1 MEQKIQTDKDEKVVL
16 VDNVSGLK
24 RRIIELEAQLAE
36 QLKQHSLT
44 IENFMQDLEAANK
57 KIAELEAENAKLKEA
72 LHSTE
77 LDRDQAVKES
87 RELDDK
93 IKETNVNLRDSQTN
107 AQKQKE
113 DNEHLKQEIETGQA
127 AVLKMMEEAKLA
139 MHNAPD

>member
-1 MEQKIQTDKDEKVVL
+1 
-16 VDNVSGLK
+16 
-24 RRIIELEAQLAE
+24 
-36 QLKQHSLT
+36 
-44 IENFMQDLEAANK
+44 MQDLEAANK

-87 RELDDK
+87 RELDAK

-113 DNEHLKQEIETGQA
+113 DNENLKQEIETGQA